1 MSFPEL
7 FESFQRLLQDHQ
19 KVMEIIADLGE
30 KSGGDYVFDR
40 QYLNDSVANLR
51 TMLTRLVTGL
61 NLISAN
67 RYVDLYATLERI
79 LLPLEAEVRGRL
91 NITEEMP
98 FVVALKEAPLDH
110 PDLVGGKAGNLMS
123 ISRQLDLPVPAGFVI
138 TTRAYRRFVEHNHV
152 DSHIHSL
159 FDAYLSN
166 KIDVLQASRQ
176 IQYALLA
183 GVMPQE
189 IVRETRR
196 HLEGQAFWAVRSS
209 AYGED
214 GELSFAGLHE
224 SFLQVP
230 AAGVLE
236 AVKKVWAS
244 LFSPEALVY
253 RRQMDM
259 LQEEAAMAALVQ
271 EIVSSRASGVIHSL
285 DLSVNNSDCLVIYAH
300 LGLGRTVVEGK
311 TPLDTFVVE
320 RRRPFHL
327 KSAEI
332 AVKTSFRRPA
342 PGGGE
347 EEVMVTGAEQSRPS
361 LAEEQIKT
369 LAAWSRRLERYFKR
383 PQEIEWALDE
393 NGQLWILQSR
403 RLISSQAASGS

>member
-1 MSFPEL
+1 MLTGLRNLWQKLAGKPQEMVSFPEL

-19 KVMEIIADLGE
+19 QVMEIIADLGE

-40 QYLNDSVANLR
+40 QYLNDSVARLR
-51 TMLTRLVTGL
+51 TKLTRLVTGL

-79 LLPLEAEVRGRL
+79 HLPLEAEVRGRL
-91 NITEEMP
+91 NISEEMP
-98 FVVALKEAPLDH
+98 FVVALKAAPLDY

-123 ISRQLDLPVPAGFVI
+123 VNQQLDLPVPAGFVI
-138 TTRAYRRFVEHNHV
+138 TTRAYRRFVEHNQI

-159 FDAYLSN
+159 FDGYLSN

-189 IVRETRR
+189 IVRETKRY
-196 HLEGQAFWAVRSS
+196 LEGQPFWAVRSS

-253 RRQMDM
+253 RRQMGM

-285 DLSVNNSDCLVIYAH
+285 DLSMPDSDFLVIYAH

-311 TPLDTFVVE
+311 TALDVFTVA
-320 RRRPFHL
+320 RQRPFLL
-327 KSAEI
+327 KSARNCRQNELPP
-332 AVKTSFRRPA
+332 ACSGRRRR
-342 PGGGE
+342 GGDGC
-347 EEVMVTGAEQSRPS
+347 G
-361 LAEEQIKT
+361 
-369 LAAWSRRLERYFKR
+369 RRT
-383 PQEIEWALDE
+383 
-393 NGQLWILQSR
+393 N
-403 RLISSQAASGS
+403 